1 MEGMEAVFSD
11 VSFGD
16 AKVAFGEAMKGNPA
30 QDAGK
35 AGTPAP
41 AATPQGQPGGT
52 PTATANQDPGKS
64 PVPQGDKSD
73 TGADKGNEKPAPY
86 DKDPKW
92 LKARE
97 AERRLTEILEKHSLL
112 DVEEL
117 VDRLSKGSELQK
129 LIGERDA
136 KKLIEDAEYANR
148 VRQNWE
154 KQRKEEQFKDEPPD
168 TRLQRLEA
176 ENAKLK
182 QEYDDYKSGV
192 ADKEHAQKV
201 LDNFNGEVSRVLD
214 VLETPLGETE
224 RELVTLMLGVNNPA
238 NEIDIEDQTAVRK
251 MAREGI
257 TKFQAAVQKIR
268 QAAID
273 EYVAGKKGM
282 AVDTT
287 TGAPASVPQGVTPKP
302 IPKDATVDQVFGNAK
317 TEFLEVLLKGSQA
330 AMNG

>member
-1 MEGMEAVFSD
+1 MPGMEEVFSD

-16 AKVAFGEAMKGNPA
+16 AKVAFNAAMQNNPA
-30 QDAGK
+30 PQDAGK

-41 AATPQGQPGGT
+41 APQGQSTVT
-52 PTATANQDPGKS
+52 PPVTANQDPGKS

-73 TGADKGNEKPAPY
+73 TGAADKPAPY
-86 DKDPKW
+86 DQDPKW
-92 LKARE
+92 KKARE
-97 AERRLTEILEKHSLL
+97 AERKLSEILEQNGLL

-129 LIGERDA
+129 LLGSRDA
-136 KKLIEDAEYANR
+136 KKLIEDAEYAKR
-148 VRQNWE
+148 VRENWE
-154 KQRKEEQFKDEPPD
+154 KQRNEEKFKNEQPDE
-168 TRLQRLEA
+168 RVQRLEA

-182 QEYDDYKSGV
+182 QEYDEYRNGV

-201 LDNFNGEVSRVLD
+201 LDGFNNEVSRVLD

-251 MAREGI
+251 MARDGI
-257 TKFQAAVQKIR
+257 TKFQTAIQKIK

-273 EYVAGKKGM
+273 EYVAGKKNM

-287 TGAPASVPQGVTPKP
+287 QGAPASVPQGVTPKP
-302 IPKDATVDQVFGNAK
+302 VPKDATVDQVFGSAK
-317 TEFLEVLLKGSQA
+317 NELLEVLLKGTQA
-330 AMNG
+330 IMKS